1 MWCIYSTINFI
12 AARPT
17 MERGWLHE
25 IFGNLY
31 LNIQFDTIT
40 PCNRF
45 LDLVNLTV
53 LNFVSYLSFIR
64 SLGIAMFIL
73 LNTCFHIH
81 RCKDLLVHFTQ
92 GDTTDFDF
100 NNSFLT
106 RVYVVYQTVSILIF
120 LQVFQ

>member
-1 MWCIYSTINFI
+1 MCGAYIRLLIFI

-45 LDLVNLTV
+45 
-53 LNFVSYLSFIR
+53 FRF
-64 SLGIAMFIL
+64 G
-73 LNTCFHIH
+73 
-81 RCKDLLVHFTQ
+81 K
-92 GDTTDFDF
+92 FD
-100 NNSFLT
+100 ST
-106 RVYVVYQTVSILIF
+106 
-120 LQVFQ
+120 